1 MIAVL
6 LLAVPALIFMNA
18 FFVAAEYALVR
29 SRRDRL
35 EALKQDGVRGA
46 ALADRQVEHID
57 EYIAACQVGITL
69 ASIGIGAVGEPA
81 LADLLKKPLGNV
93 LGHAAAVALAVVIG
107 YSVLTA
113 AHITFGELAPKL
125 FTVAHAETVARR
137 FSRPLEFFTRLF
149 RPVSSVLSA
158 FAALILRPFGVRP
171 EGLGEETTNSEDLKF
186 LIARSVSG
194 GTLDPGEAVMLS
206 GVFHLH
212 EQEARNVMTPIVA
225 VVTVDISENVE
236 TALRRCVDSGHTRL
250 LVTQDHNTDHVR
262 GVVHSNSLVRLLM
275 NRGPEASI
283 ETSVKDAVI
292 VPETKPLDD
301 LLADLQRERVSM
313 AVVIDEYGRT
323 AGIVSVEDIIEE
335 VVGEIADETDPTGG
349 AVRRLANGDWY
360 VRGHVPLNDL
370 QDYGVNL
377 PVDTDAYNSV
387 GGLVFD
393 ELGRLPKRGDM
404 VRVDGYSL
412 RVESVRENR
421 IEAVRIRDHGSED
434 GEQRESEPQTSS

>member
-6 LLAVPALIFMNA
+6 LLAVPALILMNA

-29 SRRDRL
+29 ARRDKL
-35 EALKQDGVRGA
+35 EALKQEGARGA
-46 ALADRQVEHID
+46 ALADRQVERID

-81 LADLLKKPLGNV
+81 FAELFKKPLGDV

-107 YSVLTA
+107 YAILTTL
-113 AHITFGELAPKL
+113 HITLGELVPKL
-125 FTVAHAETVARR
+125 YTVGHAEGVARR
-137 FSRPLEFFTRLF
+137 FARPLEFFTKVFSPFSHL
-149 RPVSSVLSA
+149 LSGIA
-158 FAALILRPFGVRP
+158 GAILRPFGVDP
-171 EGLGEETTNSEDLKF
+171 SGLGEETSSSEDLKF

-212 EQEARNVMTPIVA
+212 EQEARNVMTPIPA
-225 VVTVDISENVE
+225 VVTVDVSEHVE
-236 TALRRCVDSGHTRL
+236 TALRRCVESGHTRL
-250 LVTQDHNTDHVR
+250 LVTEDENTDHVR
-262 GVVHSNSLVRLLM
+262 GIVHNNSLARLLM
-275 NRGPEASI
+275 ERGPDASI
-283 ETSVKDAVI
+283 ETAIKDALI

-301 LLADLQRERVSM
+301 LLADMQRERASM

-323 AGIVSVEDIIEE
+323 AGIATVEDIIEE
-335 VVGEIADETDPTGG
+335 VVGEIADETDPAAGG
-349 AVRRLANGDWY
+349 VRRLANGDWY
-360 VRGHVPLNDL
+360 VRGHVPINDL
-370 QDYGVNL
+370 EDYGVNL

-387 GGLVFD
+387 GGLVFG

-404 VRVDGYSL
+404 VRVNGYSL

-421 IEAVRIRDHGSED
+421 IEAVRIRDHGEPESGERSEA
-434 GEQRESEPQTSS
+434 GQPSS